1 MKPRQLRWTLVVCL
15 AAAAIGARADI
26 IVDYVIDA
34 GGNNTDP
41 LNGLAARASFMLD
54 GMQLAILLE
63 NTSTG
68 VPLSFETSDSLLVS
82 LGMNLPGGAAIVVGN
97 AAYIGPGSQGL
108 GSWAGRTAGDSV
120 GEQWIWTND
129 FGGDLLEGWAQ
140 VLSTSDGQGGGPVT
154 RFDGGSGSV
163 NGPYGGIAANP
174 PLLTVPGSKPAVSN
188 SILFSLTLSRALTEA
203 ELADTAL
210 TSIVEFGSDARYL
223 VHAPEPAGVLL
234 VLLGAALCRRRTA

>member
-1 MKPRQLRWTLVVCL
+1 MKISHLRWALIVCL
-15 AAAAIGARADI
+15 ATGVLGARADI
-26 IVDYVIDA
+26 IMDYVVDA

-41 LNGLAARASFMLD
+41 LNGLAARATYILN
-54 GMQLAILLE
+54 GTQLSIRLE

-82 LGMNLPGGAAIVVGN
+82 LGMNLPAGAAIVVGN
-97 AAYIGPGSQGL
+97 AAEIGPGSHGL
-108 GSWAGRTAGDSV
+108 GAWSDRTAGDSV
-120 GEQWIWTND
+120 AEQWIWTND
-129 FGGDLLEGWAQ
+129 FGGDLMEGWAQ
-140 VLSTSDGQGGGPVT
+140 VLSTSDGQGGGSVT

-188 SILFSLTLSRALTEA
+188 SIVFSLTLSRALTEV
-203 ELADTAL
+203 ELAETAL

-223 VHAPEPAGVLL
+223 VHAPEPAGVALI
-234 VLLGAALCRRRTA
+234 LLGAAFARRRTA